1 VALRNSSRTIDTPA
15 RYGGDEFA
23 LILPESG
30 EQEAKQAAQ
39 RICEELMNDG
49 QTPLVSASVGV
60 SVYPADGTSIEKL
73 LGAADR
79 ALYGMKGRGDKKF
92 RFRNVAACL

>member
-1 VALRNSSRTIDTPA
+1 
-15 RYGGDEFA
+15 
-23 LILPESG
+23 LPESG

-60 SVYPADGTSIEKL
+60 SVYPTDGTSIEKL

-79 ALYGMKGRGDKKF
+79 ALYGMKGRSDKKF